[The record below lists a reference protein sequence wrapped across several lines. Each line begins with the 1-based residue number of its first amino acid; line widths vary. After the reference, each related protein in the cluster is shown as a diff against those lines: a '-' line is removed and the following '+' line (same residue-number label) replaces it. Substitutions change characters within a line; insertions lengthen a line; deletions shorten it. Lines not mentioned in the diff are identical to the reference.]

1 MSLLVWLPLTDRN
14 NYKPINQGV
23 DDCTFSLKNDHNA
36 IYANDDGL
44 TCYCLERL
52 MKGGSYNDFIRS
64 SKNFNLTG
72 DISMFCWLYVFET
85 YTDRYYANGVITN
98 HNHVDYS
105 GVGLTVRYISASD
118 YRISCSTG
126 TGSSRTYDEY
136 YGTTNIKSQWH
147 HCGLTYNRASQTL
160 KLWVDGNVEYTLTG
174 YNNYAASNPFDLFNW
189 STGYVTNADHRALCR
204 LNDVRLYDHELS
216 QKEIKELAKGLTTH
230 FTLNRQ
236 GSGGDNLF
244 KNSFFSDK
252 ATRTNWDTS
261 KNGTYE
267 ARNWGGYN
275 GGVANPTTVYHAHL
289 KEFQGEW
296 VYEYIKTSAE
306 SWLGVSQGGL
316 QSYIEPNTTYTWSID
331 EYRTSGSSNYITA
344 GLYYKRNSS
353 DSYGFYCG
361 CTHGDG
367 RDVYDEWVRRTY
379 TFTTGD
385 IYTGANMLFYIYGTG
400 AGNGTIYM
408 RRPKLE
414 KGDHATVWMPIST
427 DSEYINFGYDDAS
440 AYDTS
445 GYINPSTKTA
455 SKMTYTGTISYPT
468 DSARYSVA
476 TNKASG
482 SYFMSD
488 TNTTN
493 FLPKDEITVSIWGR
507 FSSWG
512 ATLISCTEG
521 GGWNFETNG
530 NGVIQFP
537 VYVDGVGYKT
547 AVSGVTAASLA
558 DSKWHMF
565 TGSFSMNTQNVKI
578 YIDGV
583 LKATTSTG
591 SGNRIKYASNRL
603 IIGGEAQTTTPASSA
618 YTGDLSDCRIYS
630 RALSDA
636 DIKELYSVGA
646 SISNAGTIH
655 GYELVEPSTNIKVG
669 SEGIVNAR
677 EFIESGTK
685 GSIYKN
691 GDFYGSRLHEI

>member
-1 MSLLVWLPLTDRN
+1 MSLLVWLPLTDRT
-14 NYKPINQGV
+14 NYNPINQGV
-23 DDCTFSLKNDHNA
+23 DDCTFTLRNNHKA

-52 MKGGSYNDFIRS
+52 NKGGSYNDFIRS

-126 TGSSRTYDEY
+126 TGSSRTYDDY

-189 STGYVTNADHRALCR
+189 STGYVSNSDHRALCR

-230 FTLNRQ
+230 FALNGQ
-236 GSGGDNLF
+236 GRPKENLLPDTF
-244 KNSFFSDK
+244 VNEQSYTYPSSSYSDK
-252 ATRTNWDTS
+252 WYKASLIALTS
-261 KNGTYE
+261 NLYTLSFYAKS
-267 ARNWGGYN
+267 
-275 GGVANPTTVYHAHL
+275 TVDGDKLTCY
-289 KEFQGEW
+289 F
-296 VYEYIKTSAE
+296 YS
-306 SWLGVSQGGL
+306 
-316 QSYIEPNTTYTWSID
+316 PNTTTGAQTNQGAMTTRADGEIKVTLSTRWEHYWIIYSQSTTTTTKHVICPRLMSGDGTGTVSIKLIKLEEGATPTAWMPNAD
-331 EYRTSGSSNYITA
+331 DTSY
-344 GLYYKRNSS
+344 LYYNMDYS
-353 DSYGFYCG
+353 DS
-361 CTHGDG
+361 
-367 RDVYDEWVRRTY
+367 
-379 TFTTGD
+379 
-385 IYTGANMLFYIYGTG
+385 
-400 AGNGTIYM
+400 
-408 RRPKLE
+408 
-414 KGDHATVWMPIST
+414 
-427 DSEYINFGYDDAS
+427 S
-440 AYDTS
+440 AYDVS
-445 GYINPSTKTA
+445 GYINPSTTTA
-455 SKMTYTGTISYPT
+455 TKMSYVDAISYPT

-476 TNKASG
+476 THLING

-488 TNTTN
+488 IDAKS
-493 FLPKDEITVSIWGR
+493 FLPTDEITVSIWGR

-583 LKATTSTG
+583 LKATASTG

-646 SISNAGTIH
+646 SISNAGTVH
-655 GYELVEPSTNIKVG
+655 GYE
-669 SEGIVNAR
+669 
-677 EFIESGTK
+677 FIEQ
-685 GSIYKN
+685 
-691 GDFYGSRLHEI
+691 

>member
-1 MSLLVWLPLTDRN
+1 MSLLVWLPLTDRSLN
-14 NYKPINQGV
+14 PINQGV
-23 DDCTFSLKNDHNA
+23 DDCTFSIKNNHDA
-36 IYANDDGL
+36 IWMNNDGL

-52 MKGGSYNDFIRS
+52 YKGGSYNDYIRS

-126 TGSSRTYDEY
+126 TGSSRTYDDY
-136 YGTTNIKSQWH
+136 YGTTNIKNQWH

-189 STGYVTNADHRALCR
+189 STGYVSNSDHRALCR

-230 FTLNRQ
+230 FALNGQ
-236 GSGGDNLF
+236 
-244 KNSFFSDK
+244 
-252 ATRTNWDTS
+252 
-261 KNGTYE
+261 Y
-267 ARNWGGYN
+267 
-275 GGVANPTTVYHAHL
+275 
-289 KEFQGEW
+289 
-296 VYEYIKTSAE
+296 
-306 SWLGVSQGGL
+306 
-316 QSYIEPNTTYTWSID
+316 
-331 EYRTSGSSNYITA
+331 
-344 GLYYKRNSS
+344 S
-353 DSYGFYCG
+353 DS
-361 CTHGDG
+361 
-367 RDVYDEWVRRTY
+367 
-379 TFTTGD
+379 
-385 IYTGANMLFYIYGTG
+385 
-400 AGNGTIYM
+400 
-408 RRPKLE
+408 
-414 KGDHATVWMPIST
+414 
-427 DSEYINFGYDDAS
+427 S
-440 AYDTS
+440 AYDVS

-476 TNKASG
+476 THLING

-493 FLPKDEITVSIWGR
+493 FLPTDEITVSIWGR

-655 GYELVEPSTNIKVG
+655 GYELVESSTNIKV
-669 SEGIVNAR
+669 SSKGIVNAI

-685 GSIYKN
+685 GSIYEN
-691 GDFYGSRLHEI
+691 GDFYGSRIHEI